1 MRAVEYSN
9 RFKRDYKRMK
19 KRGKD
24 LLKLTTIMK
33 WLEDNTPL
41 PESMHDHSLIGNWS
55 GTRECH
61 IELDWLLIYSLADN
75 DCCVRLERTGSH
87 SDLFQK

>member
-1 MRAVEYSN
+1 MRSVEYSN

-24 LLKLTTIMK
+24 LSKLTTIMK
-33 WLEDNTPL
+33 WLEDKTPF
-41 PESMHDHSLIGNWS
+41 PDSMHDHSLVGNWK

-61 IELDWLLIYSLADN
+61 IEPDWLLIYSLINN
-75 DCCVRLERTGSH
+75 DCGVRLERTGSH